1 NQMMFSGTNAAF
13 AIRYNGTSGSW
24 DQRRLSVVTG
34 VGAGDGSGGTEAFT
48 VTNNGNVGIRTIAPT
63 VPLEINTTGTAIKS
77 PGDIRLGEWASNTG
91 GTIYFDSYPSGRITS
106 SDTSHVNA
114 MLIDSAFH
122 LALRTHNLGATIGSI
137 SFYPGDG
144 NAQIGQMSD
153 TLFFYRGNMAVG
165 TTIPLARL
173 TVAGGIRANKGN
185 PTPANNGAN
194 VGYAFEEDG
203 DTGMFS
209 VGGNTHTGSDL
220 IFKIDTGEHMRIVNG
235 HGGLGTVGIGTSD
248 PQGYRL
254 YVNGTAYS
262 TGGWQGSDIK
272 FKKNISDIDGP
283 LEKLLKIRGVI
294 FEWKTDEFKDKGF
307 PSGRHYGVIAQEIEK
322 VFPEVVKTG
331 SNGEKAVSYTE
342 LVPILIEAMKA
353 QEQEI
358 QTLKQ
363 EVNQLKK
370 KQ

>member
-1 NQMMFSGTNAAF
+1 
-13 AIRYNGTSGSW
+13 
-24 DQRRLSVVTG
+24 
-34 VGAGDGSGGTEAFT
+34 
-48 VTNNGNVGIRTIAPT
+48 
-63 VPLEINTTGTAIKS
+63 
-77 PGDIRLGEWASNTG
+77 
-91 GTIYFDSYPSGRITS
+91 
-106 SDTSHVNA
+106 
-114 MLIDSAFH
+114 
-122 LALRTHNLGATIGSI
+122 
-137 SFYPGDG
+137 
-144 NAQIGQMSD
+144 
-153 TLFFYRGNMAVG
+153 MAVG

-209 VGGNTHTGSDL
+209 VGGNAHTGSDL

-262 TGGWQGSDIK
+262 TGGWQGSDMK

-307 PSGRHYGVIAQEIEK
+307 PSGRHYGVIAQEIEE

-363 EVNQLKK
+363 EVDQLKK